1 MVDEE
6 GIETVY
12 QYNRDRLVEKV
23 AYAGIGQMCL
33 EYDQKR
39 KLLYHYDVLNRMLEA
54 KFADGN
60 EIRLTYKTIMRNPI
74 YFHHDLSMVFQ
85 KVFVIKGNIPDNDK
99 SVCDNAE
106 FAGIIFCLLYRN
118 NLCNLSTNII

>member
-1 MVDEE
+1 MQVLGRCVWNMTKRGNCLTAKNTPGAVD
-6 GIETVY
+6 T
-12 QYNRDRLVEKV
+12 
-23 AYAGIGQMCL
+23 
-33 EYDQKR
+33 
-39 KLLYHYDVLNRMLEA
+39 YHYDVLNRMLEA
-54 KFADGN
+54 KFADDN

-106 FAGIIFCLLYRN
+106 FVGIIFLR
-118 NLCNLSTNII
+118 II